1 MRGKILI
8 KNIDAVI
15 LLCCAAPLGTR
26 GVSVAVRATMGASR
40 MHRVLAGG
48 GIPIT
53 LQVLGDLN

>member
-26 GVSVAVRATMGASR
+26 GVSVAVRAMGASR
-40 MHRVLAGG
+40 SQRVM
-48 GIPIT
+48 
-53 LQVLGDLN
+53 Q